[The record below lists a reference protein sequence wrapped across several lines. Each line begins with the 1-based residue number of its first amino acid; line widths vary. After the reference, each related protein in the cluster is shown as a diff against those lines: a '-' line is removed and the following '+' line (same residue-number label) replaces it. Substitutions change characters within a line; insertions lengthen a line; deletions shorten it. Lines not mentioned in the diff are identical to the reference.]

1 MKKGE
6 SLMDGETAA
15 MTLASLITDITS
27 VFTAVLSWLNTIIK
41 FVTDNPILLIFVL
54 MVLVSIVVRVCR
66 KWIPGL

>member
-1 MKKGE
+1 MEG
-6 SLMDGETAA
+6 GGTTA